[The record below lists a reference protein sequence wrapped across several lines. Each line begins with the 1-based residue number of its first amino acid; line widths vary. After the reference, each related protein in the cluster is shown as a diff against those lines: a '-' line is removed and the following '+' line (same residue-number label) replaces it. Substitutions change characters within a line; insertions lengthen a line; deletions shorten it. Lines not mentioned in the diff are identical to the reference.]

1 MRTMLPALLFTLL
14 LTTAA
19 TALAAAGGNLTLQG
33 KITSLA
39 GEPVADAEVYLYA
52 SRNTRRPADFISPKS
67 SSTGSYRMVL
77 PAGDYWAI
85 ARVKKGERFG
95 PLMPGDRHS
104 GEPVKVAPE
113 GEAELTVDFT
123 VADMQEYAQRRE
135 KGREELVE
143 ITGSLT
149 GADGKALADAYAY
162 ARTGRL
168 AATLPDHFSAW
179 TDENGRY
186 RLKLPPGRYYL
197 GSAREFPP
205 PAGSPPLQE
214 IDLTG
219 GKLPVAIDLQIPVE

>member
-1 MRTMLPALLFTLL
+1 MRTMLPALLLTLL
-14 LTTAA
+14 TAAATTA
-19 TALAAAGGNLTLQG
+19 AAAGGNFTLQG
-33 KITSLA
+33 KITSLT
-39 GEPVADAEVYLYA
+39 GEAVADAEVYLYA

-67 SSTGSYRMVL
+67 SDAGSYRMVL

-104 GEPVKVAPE
+104 GEPVKVVPE
-113 GEAELTVDFT
+113 DETELTVNFT

-143 ITGSLT
+143 ITGRLT
-149 GADGKALADAYAY
+149 GSDGKALAGSYAY

-168 AATLPDHFSAW
+168 AATLPDYFSAW
-179 TDENGRY
+179 SDENGRY

-214 IDLTG
+214 IDLSG
-219 GKLPVAIDLQIPVE
+219 GKLPVAIDLQIAAE